1 MRRLLAALLLLAAPA
16 AAQEAWPTQPVRL
29 IVPFAAGGQTDIA
42 SRILAEHMGRAHG
55 QRFVV
60 ENRTGAGVVV
70 GTEVAARAAPDGH
83 ALLYTT
89 IAHAVLKPLVAR
101 LPFDPDADFAPVIH
115 VGAVPNAMVV
125 ARDVPAAT
133 LAEFIALLRANPNT
147 YDAAFSGVGSATH
160 LALAL
165 FGAMANVEF
174 TMVPYRGSGAI
185 YPDLAAGRVH
195 FAAPVGLTL
204 ARDPAL
210 RTLAVTTARR
220 AKTLP
225 DVPTVAEAGLP
236 GYEAYSWHM
245 VFAPRATPAPLVARI
260 NAAITAALADPD
272 VARRMADA
280 EMELDPGTP
289 AQAAALLARE
299 SAKWADILRRIGAVP
314 Q

>member
-1 MRRLLAALLLLAAPA
+1 MRRLLLALLLAAAPV
-16 AAQEAWPTQPVRL
+16 AAQEWPAQPVRL
-29 IVPFAAGGQTDIA
+29 VVPFAAGGQTDIA
-42 SRILAEHMGRAHG
+42 SRILAEHLSRTLG
-55 QRFVV
+55 QRIVV

-70 GTEVAARAAPDGH
+70 GTDVVARAAPDGH
-83 ALLYTT
+83 VLLYTT

-115 VGAVPNAMVV
+115 IGAVPNAIVV
-125 ARDVPAAT
+125 ARDVPAQT
-133 LAEFIALLRANPNT
+133 LPEFIALLRARPNT

-165 FGAMANVEF
+165 FGSMAGVEF

-220 AKTLP
+220 ARTLP

-245 VFAPRATPAPLVARI
+245 VFAPRATPAPVVARI
-260 NAAITAALADPD
+260 NAVVAAALADAD
-272 VARRMADA
+272 VARRMAEA

-289 AQAAALLARE
+289 PEAAALLARE
-299 SAKWADILRRIGAVP
+299 SAKWADILQRIGAVP

>member
-1 MRRLLAALLLLAAPA
+1 MRRLLAALLLLATPA
-16 AAQEAWPTQPVRL
+16 AAQDWPTQPVRL
-29 IVPFAAGGQTDIA
+29 VVPFAAGGQTDIA
-42 SRILAEHMGRAHG
+42 SRILAEHLSRTMG

-70 GTEVAARAAPDGH
+70 GTDVVARAAPDGH
-83 ALLYTT
+83 VLLYTT

-115 VGAVPNAMVV
+115 VGAVPNAIVV

-133 LAEFIALLRANPNT
+133 LPDLIALLRAKPNT

-165 FGAMANVEF
+165 FASMANVEF

-204 ARDPAL
+204 ARDPNL

-220 AKTLP
+220 ARTLP

-245 VFAPRATPAPLVARI
+245 VFAPRATPAATVARI
-260 NAAITAALADPD
+260 NAVLSAALADAD

-289 AQAAALLARE
+289 AEAAALLARE